1 MASSIISDRAG
12 APQIAAAESDA
23 WLEVVERQVKALK
36 FGSVQIT
43 VHEGR
48 VVQIETSVK
57 VRFDKP

>member
-1 MASSIISDRAG
+1 MAPAINPERAVA
-12 APQIAAAESDA
+12 APEGEA
-23 WLEVVERQVKALK
+23 WLEVIERQVKALK